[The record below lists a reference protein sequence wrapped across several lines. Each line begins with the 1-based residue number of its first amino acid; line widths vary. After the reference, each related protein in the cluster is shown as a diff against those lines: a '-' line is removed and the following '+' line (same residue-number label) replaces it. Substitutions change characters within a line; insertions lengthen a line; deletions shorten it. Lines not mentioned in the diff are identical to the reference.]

1 MNFEAIVATT
11 PMTRIPIPMPRRR
24 GRCTGFTLVEM
35 AVVVTLIG
43 ILLAMGLAAAN
54 SVMQNTQ
61 RSVTKDRQAYVRD
74 AMLAYFTANHRFPCP
89 DNGSNVGNTGRDG
102 VEDRAVG
109 GAIPL
114 VTSACTRNLGTVPY
128 LTLGI
133 AREQALDA
141 YGNFMTYRLDTAR
154 GWHLTTTFTAPVS
167 ACFVPSSPTLPA
179 LATDCFPPAIIKT
192 TYACTTPKSPAN
204 PQGDPAIA
212 SPAFVSVFSTP
223 AVPQTTVAAVVL
235 ISHGANG
242 LGAWNQ
248 GVTNAS
254 RNALP
259 AGADELGN
267 TQATPAGPT
276 GYRSY
281 IFSDAAAN
289 PFDDLLVQFGLAD
302 LQVVM
307 LTKMGRTNIC
317 N

>member
-1 MNFEAIVATT
+1 MNFETIVATT

-114 VTSACTRNLGTVPY
+114 VTSACTTNLGTVPY

-133 AREQALDA
+133 AREQALDG
-141 YGNFMTYRLDTAR
+141 YGNFLTYRLDTAR
-154 GWHLTTTFTAPVS
+154 NWHRTATFTAPTTS
-167 ACFVPSSPTLPA
+167 CTAPPP
-179 LATDCFPPAIIKT
+179 LATSCYPAGIIQPP
-192 TYACTTPKSPAN
+192 YPPCTTPPIPVPN
-204 PQGDPAIA
+204 VGL
-212 SPAFVSVFSTP
+212 SVFT
-223 AVPQTTVAAVVL
+223 AFGTAQTNLAAVVL